1 MIRDVDYKAYQ
12 QILNE
17 GCPNDSPSEEEAKAA
32 LRNLGELVWLLYKIN
47 ERERIVPLE
56 ELNGTAAPLTATIP
70 R

>member
-1 MIRDVDYKAYQ
+1 MIKDIDYKAYQ

-17 GCPNDSPSEEEAKAA
+17 GRPNDPLSEEEANAA

-56 ELNGTAAPLTATIP
+56 ELNGTAAPVDRHNT
-70 R
+70 